1 MLCFYY
7 ILGKNVIHDAIMV
20 MLVFH
25 EKNPLNM
32 DRKIGTNIFL
42 NQYVPLATKIP
53 HTIN

>member
-1 MLCFYY
+1 MFLLHFEK
-7 ILGKNVIHDAIMV
+7 INVIHDAIMV

-25 EKNPLNM
+25 EKTPLNM

-42 NQYVPLATKIP
+42 NQYAPPVTKIP